1 MSRIN
6 QNISSLQAMR
16 SLNKNNMDL
25 STRLQRLSTG
35 LRINTGK
42 DAPAGLIASEKLR
55 SEMAGISQA
64 VDNTTRAS
72 NVVNTAEGAL
82 NEVSSQ
88 LLELQSLTVEA
99 ANTGALSQD
108 EINANQLQVDSI
120 INSINRIA
128 NNTQFG
134 GRKLLNGS
142 LGYNTSG
149 VATSSI
155 AALTVNTAKLPDNG
169 NMQVNIVVTNS
180 AELAAVGYTG
190 GALVSA
196 ATIEIAGINGTEQ
209 ISLGAG
215 ASVSAIRD
223 AINQYTTS
231 TGVSA
236 VVSGTDLRLNSTA
249 YGDTQFV
256 SVRSLAGTFVPTVN
270 RDAGVDATVSING
283 VQAQVDGKVASIRT
297 DQLDLTVDLSS
308 AFAADTTNSKTIFI
322 TGGGMKFQIG
332 SEVSRPGQFNLGLNS
347 VASSQLGNG
356 VTGYLSTLL
365 TGGTNSLVSGNT
377 TQAQKILTQSINQ
390 VSELRG
396 RLGALQKNVFETNIN
411 SLGVTLE
418 NVTASESAIRDADFA
433 KETAALTRA
442 QILAQANTSVLAQAN
457 AIPQQVL
464 SLLGR

>member
-6 QNISSLQAMR
+6 QNISSLQAIR
-16 SLNKNNMDL
+16 SLNKNNSDL

-55 SEMAGISQA
+55 SEIAGISQA

-72 NVVNTAEGAL
+72 NVINTAEGAL

-88 LLELQSLTVEA
+88 LRELQSLTVEA

-134 GRKLLNGS
+134 GRRLLNGS

-149 VATSSI
+149 IAASSI
-155 AALTVNTAKLPDNG
+155 AALTVNSARLPDNG
-169 NMQVNIVVTNS
+169 NIQVNIVVTNS

-215 ASVSAIRD
+215 ASVSSIRD
-223 AINQYTTS
+223 AINQYTTA

-236 VVSGTDLRLNSTA
+236 VLSGADLRLNSTA
-249 YGDTQFV
+249 YGDSQFV

-283 VQAQVDGKVASIRT
+283 VQAQVEGKLASIRT
-297 DQLDLTVDLSS
+297 DQLDLSVDLSD

-322 TGGGMKFQIG
+322 TGGGLKFQIG
-332 SEVSRPGQFNLGLNS
+332 SEVSRPGQYNLGLNS
-347 VASSQLGNG
+347 VATSQLGNG
-356 VTGYLSTLL
+356 VTGYLSSLI
-365 TGGTNSLVSGNT
+365 TGGNNSLVSGNT
-377 TQAQKILTQSINQ
+377 SQAQTIITQSINQ
-390 VSELRG
+390 VSQLRG

-433 KETAALTRA
+433 RETAALTRA

-464 SLLGR
+464 SLLN

>member
-6 QNISSLQAMR
+6 QNISSLQAIR
-16 SLNKNNMDL
+16 SLNKNNSDL

-55 SEMAGISQA
+55 SEIAGISQA

-72 NVVNTAEGAL
+72 NVINTAEGAL

-88 LLELQSLTVEA
+88 LRELQSLTVEA

-149 VATSSI
+149 IAASSI
-155 AALTVNTAKLPDNG
+155 AALTVNSARLPDNG
-169 NMQVNIVVTNS
+169 NIQVNIVVTNS

-215 ASVSAIRD
+215 ASVSSIRD
-223 AINQYTTS
+223 AINQYTTA

-236 VVSGTDLRLNSTA
+236 VLSGADLRLNSTA
-249 YGDTQFV
+249 FGDSQFV

-283 VQAQVDGKVASIRT
+283 VQAQVDGKLASIRT
-297 DQLDLTVDLSS
+297 DQLDLSVDLSD

-322 TGGGMKFQIG
+322 TGGGLKFQIG
-332 SEVSRPGQFNLGLNS
+332 SEVSRPGQYNLGLNS
-347 VASSQLGNG
+347 VATSQLGNG
-356 VTGYLSTLL
+356 VTGYLSSLI
-365 TGGTNSLVSGNT
+365 TGGNNSLVSGNT
-377 TQAQKILTQSINQ
+377 SQAQTIITQSINQ
-390 VSELRG
+390 VSQLRG

-433 KETAALTRA
+433 RETAALTRA

-464 SLLGR
+464 SLLN